1 MSHIINTFYYAYF
14 VKCKQKH
21 KELILKTNTKQICI
35 LFLSLF
41 IGTNCAAK
49 KNLKST
55 QSDNSKIEESIDT
68 IANSNSENV
77 IPDIDLINS
86 DKSIQDLS
94 ARVKYLEELLNSYQA
109 QSSALGSPFAFF
121 SKKILLTNGSILYGN
136 ITFQDDT
143 SIQLETLIGTLAVD
157 KETIIRVVD
166 QAVTVLDQDETFIE
180 LNAENEINN
189 SINEISNQHSA
200 QVILLGD
207 FTEQKDESQNVVLS
221 GQVKNIGIQRA
232 DFAKITFTI
241 YKNQSYDSVPVEY
254 TAFIN
259 GSSVVFDNNVI
270 STSSL
275 YAEEVG
281 NFSLVVPSDFGPFI
295 SYTYRIDWEEYE

>member
-1 MSHIINTFYYAYF
+1 M
-14 VKCKQKH
+14 
-21 KELILKTNTKQICI
+21 KTNHKRICI

-49 KNLKST
+49 KNLKNT
-55 QSDNSKIEESIDT
+55 AQDNNIADENIQANVLSDGIPTITDNID
-68 IANSNSENV
+68 NDEF
-77 IPDIDLINS
+77 L
-86 DKSIQDLS
+86 QGLS
-94 ARVKYLEELLNSYQA
+94 ARIKYLEELLNSYQA
-109 QSSALGSPFAFF
+109 QSSVLDSPLAFF

-136 ITFQDDT
+136 IAFQDDIT
-143 SIQLETLIGTLAVD
+143 IQLETLIGTLAID
-157 KETIIRVVD
+157 KETVIRVVD
-166 QAVTVLDQDETFIE
+166 QAVSVLDKDDTFIE
-180 LNAENEINN
+180 LNVESEINN
-189 SINEISNQHSA
+189 NISEGSNQHSA
-200 QVILLGD
+200 QVVLLGD
-207 FTEQKDESQNVVLS
+207 FTEQKDDTQNVVLT
-221 GQVKNIGIQRA
+221 GQVKNIGMQRA

-275 YAEEVG
+275 YTEEVG
-281 NFSLVVPSDFGPFI
+281 SFSLVIPSDFGPFI

>member
-1 MSHIINTFYYAYF
+1 M
-14 VKCKQKH
+14 
-21 KELILKTNTKQICI
+21 KTNHKRICI

-49 KNLKST
+49 KNLKNT
-55 QSDNSKIEESIDT
+55 AQDNNIADENIQANVLSDGIPTITDNID
-68 IANSNSENV
+68 NDEF
-77 IPDIDLINS
+77 L
-86 DKSIQDLS
+86 QGLS
-94 ARVKYLEELLNSYQA
+94 ARIKYLEELLNSYQA
-109 QSSALGSPFAFF
+109 QSSVLDSPLAFF

-136 ITFQDDT
+136 IAFQDDT
-143 SIQLETLIGTLAVD
+143 TIQLETLIGTLAID
-157 KETIIRVVD
+157 KETVIRVVD
-166 QAVTVLDQDETFIE
+166 QAVSVLDKDDTFIE
-180 LNAENEINN
+180 LNVESEINN
-189 SINEISNQHSA
+189 NISEGSNQHSA
-200 QVILLGD
+200 QVVLLGD
-207 FTEQKDESQNVVLS
+207 FTEQKDDTQNVVLT
-221 GQVKNIGIQRA
+221 GQVKNIGMQRA

-275 YAEEVG
+275 YTEEVG
-281 NFSLVVPSDFGPFI
+281 SFSLVIPSDFGPFI

>member
-1 MSHIINTFYYAYF
+1 
-14 VKCKQKH
+14 
-21 KELILKTNTKQICI
+21 LKTNHKRICI

-49 KNLKST
+49 KNLKNT
-55 QSDNSKIEESIDT
+55 AQDNNIADENIQANVLSDGIPTITDNID
-68 IANSNSENV
+68 NDEF
-77 IPDIDLINS
+77 L
-86 DKSIQDLS
+86 QGLS
-94 ARVKYLEELLNSYQA
+94 ARIKYLEELLNSYQA
-109 QSSALGSPFAFF
+109 QSSVLDSPLAFF

-136 ITFQDDT
+136 IAFQDDT
-143 SIQLETLIGTLAVD
+143 TIQLETLIGTLAID
-157 KETIIRVVD
+157 KETVIRVVD
-166 QAVTVLDQDETFIE
+166 QAVSVLDKDDTFIE
-180 LNAENEINN
+180 LNVESEINN
-189 SINEISNQHSA
+189 NISEGSNQHSA
-200 QVILLGD
+200 QVVLLGD
-207 FTEQKDESQNVVLS
+207 FTEQKDDTQNVVLT
-221 GQVKNIGIQRA
+221 GQVKNIGMQRA

-275 YAEEVG
+275 YTEEVG
-281 NFSLVVPSDFGPFI
+281 SFSLVIPSDFGPFI